1 MCRPCAGS
9 GIKILRDIPQ
19 DGPVLIKKGEV
30 MTVAALEAWRQPPHS
45 LELVLGTDYKLK
57 GGAVG
62 GGAGRRGRSWV
73 GCVACTPA
81 VQARLGEGVA
91 GCGRGL
97 DGPCSR
103 AWIWSLAA
111 ACRRHGACKGGGGK
125 RSPAP
130 APALL
135 RLLQQLLQHRHHHHH
150 ATALTPYPLLPLPMS
165 TPPRGGQGRRELVGA
180 VRVLCFSA

>member
-62 GGAGRRGRSWV
+62 GGAGVR
-73 GCVACTPA
+73 
-81 VQARLGEGVA
+81 ARV
-91 GCGRGL
+91 GRG
-97 DGPCSR
+97 GR
-103 AWIWSLAA
+103 AARQWG
-111 ACRRHGACKGGGGK
+111 RPG
-125 RSPAP
+125 
-130 APALL
+130 
-135 RLLQQLLQHRHHHHH
+135 
-150 ATALTPYPLLPLPMS
+150 TA
-165 TPPRGGQGRRELVGA
+165 GRRVGLPKTG
-180 VRVLCFSA
+180 RRYRSALRWLSG